1 MTTKPIPSRRE
12 ILLNVISPF
21 MRFFTES
28 TWARRKDEPGICDF
42 TFGNPHEMPL
52 PGFVDAL
59 QRWSV
64 PQNKDWYAYKM
75 NESGSRAVVAAS
87 LSKRFGL
94 PFEDDDIFLT
104 TGAFAGLAVILGAIT
119 DAGDE
124 VIFVSPPWFFYEGMI
139 VHAGSVPVRVK
150 MNAET
155 FNLDLDTIAAAIT
168 LKTRAVIVNSPHN
181 PTGKIYPPETL
192 DAVAQ
197 MLTAASER
205 NDRTIYLLSDEAYSR
220 IIFDQ
225 RQYHSPTTF
234 YPNSFLVYTYTK
246 VLLTPGQR
254 LGYVALAPKMPNR
267 EQVRTDIFM
276 SQLFTGYA
284 IPNALLQYALND
296 IEGISIDVP
305 HLQRKRDRLVE
316 ALRDIGYDVNLPE
329 GTFYVLVRSPWPD
342 DQAFAEL
349 LAEYDV
355 FCLPGVTVELPGY
368 FRISLTAS
376 DEMIDR
382 ALPRF
387 AAAMKQARETKLVD

>member
-1 MTTKPIPSRRE
+1 MLSVWCLVPGNYPT
-12 ILLNVISPF
+12 
-21 MRFFTES
+21 
-28 TWARRKDEPGICDF
+28 ARRLR
-42 TFGNPHEMPL
+42 PL
-52 PGFVDAL
+52 RSLIEDRTIAEKSIDL
-59 QRWSV
+59 IL
-64 PQNKDWYAYKM
+64 
-75 NESGSRAVVAAS
+75 SRY
-87 LSKRFGL
+87 L
-94 PFEDDDIFLT
+94 
-104 TGAFAGLAVILGAIT
+104 
-119 DAGDE
+119 
-124 VIFVSPPWFFYEGMI
+124 IFVSPPWFFYEGMI
-139 VHAGSVPVRVK
+139 VHAESVPVRVK

>member
-124 VIFVSPPWFFYEGMI
+124 VS
-139 VHAGSVPVRVK
+139 S
-150 MNAET
+150 
-155 FNLDLDTIAAAIT
+155 
-168 LKTRAVIVNSPHN
+168 
-181 PTGKIYPPETL
+181 
-192 DAVAQ
+192 
-197 MLTAASER
+197 
-205 NDRTIYLLSDEAYSR
+205 RTELFPYSD
-220 IIFDQ
+220 
-225 RQYHSPTTF
+225 
-234 YPNSFLVYTYTK
+234 
-246 VLLTPGQR
+246 
-254 LGYVALAPKMPNR
+254 
-267 EQVRTDIFM
+267 
-276 SQLFTGYA
+276 
-284 IPNALLQYALND
+284 
-296 IEGISIDVP
+296 
-305 HLQRKRDRLVE
+305 
-316 ALRDIGYDVNLPE
+316 
-329 GTFYVLVRSPWPD
+329 
-342 DQAFAEL
+342 
-349 LAEYDV
+349 
-355 FCLPGVTVELPGY
+355 
-368 FRISLTAS
+368 
-376 DEMIDR
+376 
-382 ALPRF
+382 
-387 AAAMKQARETKLVD
+387 